1 MLRCQSWMSTIVLLI
16 AAAFHCLAT
25 VTSYADDSREAFLPL
40 ARVRVTVTAD
50 QLTRL
55 SDITHRF
62 AESRHFEI
70 KAGDYSK
77 AGRPVLNRIIEI
89 NKETFFKYGNFRNEG
104 IVELVAYSHEAKEV
118 WNPLWDELI
127 SAISAAFGDNVT
139 RVEKR

>member
-1 MLRCQSWMSTIVLLI
+1 MFAPDIPPRSS
-16 AAAFHCLAT
+16 AT
-25 VTSYADDSREAFLPL
+25 PTTRGASGGSGTT
-40 ARVRVTVTAD
+40 ARTTAD